1 MMERSPTETRRQF
14 IKDGVNALSALCV
27 RKGDASAFAFK
38 GGGVM
43 VREMRTMCK
52 TILAAVVAAMVL
64 VGMAAERLPSLE
76 ASYFGGKSGR
86 IDELAKVAGPD
97 WREVA
102 EKNRTT
108 GLEKLSWGPLTTA
121 LIEKMQKYAD
131 KETGDVGGEPIDE
144 VGEIAEASFR
154 ASDFCFTYGLALWR
168 HFFEKGKPVR
178 DKVTAAKLLNG
189 FERGVAG
196 VVPMDATGEKVGF
209 APRWMLTHC
218 QYGRYKTAL
227 PGGGSFEQSW
237 SNNNKRISFDIK
249 TTAKTLDCHVTPAAF
264 MGFYYV
270 LVNGKHIN
278 FGHSAKGCD
287 FVVNID
293 GGNPVHIELQHSMGW
308 PERK

>member
-1 MMERSPTETRRQF
+1 MGVTRSNTVG
-14 IKDGVNALSALCV
+14 IAVVVVGL
-27 RKGDASAFAFK
+27 AFA
-38 GGGVM
+38 G
-43 VREMRTMCK
+43 
-52 TILAAVVAAMVL
+52 I
-64 VGMAAERLPSLE
+64 AAERLPLLE

-86 IDELAKVAGPD
+86 ISELAKVAGPD

-168 HFFEKGKPVR
+168 HFFEKGRPVR

-196 VVPMDATGEKVGF
+196 VVPMDAKGEKVEF
-209 APRWMLTHC
+209 SPHWLLTHC
-218 QYGRYKTAL
+218 QYGRYKTLL

-249 TTAKTLDCHVTPAAF
+249 TTAKTLDCHVRPAAF
-264 MGFYYV
+264 MGFYKV
-270 LVNGKHIN
+270 WVNGKEVD
-278 FGHSAKGCD
+278 FKRSTKGCN
-287 FVVNID
+287 FVVNLD

-308 PERK
+308 PKGK

>member
-1 MMERSPTETRRQF
+1 MKRARIVRTAALVLVFFAADIYAAQSPSFEAPNDFGIDRSL
-14 IKDGVNALSALCV
+14 KA
-27 RKGDASAFAFK
+27 
-38 GGGVM
+38 
-43 VREMRTMCK
+43 
-52 TILAAVVAAMVL
+52 LAA
-64 VGMAAERLPSLE
+64 
-76 ASYFGGKSGR
+76 K
-86 IDELAKVAGPD
+86 AGEN

-131 KETGDVGGEPIDE
+131 RETGDVGGEPLDE
-144 VGEIAEASFR
+144 VGEIAEAAFR
-154 ASDFCFTYGLALWR
+154 AEGFCFTYGLALWR
-168 HFFEKGKPVR
+168 YFFEKGKPVR

-189 FERGVAG
+189 FERSVAG
-196 VVPMDATGEKVGF
+196 VVPMDDKGEKVEF
-209 APRWMLTHC
+209 SPRWLLTHC
-218 QYGRYKTAL
+218 QYGRYKTSL
-227 PGGGSFEQSW
+227 PSGGSFESSW
-237 SNNNKRISFDIK
+237 SNCNKRISFDIK

-287 FVVNID
+287 FVVNVD

-308 PERK
+308 PKGK